1 MSKDIAVG
9 AVGGVPQQD
18 AKNSVDGAILAGSGY
33 PRGAAISTKPAH
45 LIVIEDFN
53 GKTRVL
59 KNFIA
64 LDKPEL
70 VNGFIQAKGIF
81 CDFIEDEISKNFNTV
96 LTSSPKEL
104 FLEMMFPWH
113 KIHSIRNLAFRQK

>member
-1 MSKDIAVG
+1 MSKDIAIG

-18 AKNSVDGAILAGSGY
+18 PKSSVDGAILAGGF

-45 LIVIEDFN
+45 LITIEDFS
-53 GKTRVL
+53 GKVKVL
-59 KNFIA
+59 KQFIA

-81 CDFIEDEISKNFNTV
+81 CDFSEDEISKNFNTV